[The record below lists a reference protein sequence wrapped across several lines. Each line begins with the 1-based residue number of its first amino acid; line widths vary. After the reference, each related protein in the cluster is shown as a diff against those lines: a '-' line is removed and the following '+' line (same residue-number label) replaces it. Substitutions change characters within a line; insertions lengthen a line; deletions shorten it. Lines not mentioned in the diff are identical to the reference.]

1 MYQRTADFVNRTV
14 AAYVAKEIGKD
25 KKIVLIAPD
34 GGEKYIS
41 MGLYD

>member
-1 MYQRTADFVNRTV
+1 MNIDEKLLEELIRGII
-14 AAYVAKEIGKD
+14 AKELGKG
-25 KKIVLIAPD
+25 KKVLAIAPD